1 MDSTTDKPIR
11 FQDVLTPGALKP
23 LVAHLQ
29 FRFPRWCLARQHIES
44 PRLQDVRGA
53 VRAQM
58 RQDAIRHAVKP
69 GDRIAVGVGSRHF
82 ADMALVVR
90 ECVDALKS
98 LGARPFIVPA
108 MGSHGGSTAEGQ
120 AETLAGYGVH
130 EGALGVPVDPS
141 MDVEEIGRTAAGV
154 PVKIARSV
162 LAADGAVV
170 IARVKPH
177 TAFRAPIES
186 GIAKMLTIGLGK
198 QQGAESLHRVAMH
211 KFRDLLPE
219 AVQIILRKVKVIAGL
234 AIVEN
239 HQDQTG
245 FLEGILGPQILTREP
260 ALLAMARE
268 WMPRIL
274 VEECDLLI
282 VDEIGKNIS
291 GDGMDPNV
299 TGRFAVPG
307 LTGGLRAQKVVVRD
321 LTELTHGSFVGAGV
335 ADIIT
340 RRVLEK
346 ADFRPGY
353 MNAITATVFT
363 GVKLPIIM
371 ETDRDA
377 IGLGL
382 MTCNEV
388 EPEQAK
394 VVRIANTLDLSTIW
408 VSESVFRDPANQ
420 AKLEALTPMQPMT
433 FNEQENLLDPK

>member
-1 MDSTTDKPIR
+1 MEAAAHGAIR
-11 FQDVLTPGALKP
+11 FQDVLTPGVLKP

-29 FRFPRWCLARQHIES
+29 FRFPRWCLVRQRIES
-44 PRLQDVRGA
+44 PRLTEVRGA

-58 RQDAIRHAVKP
+58 HQDGIRHAVRP

-90 ECVDALKS
+90 ECIEALKS

-120 AETLAGYGVH
+120 ADTLAGYGIH
-130 EGALGVPVDPS
+130 EQALGVPVDPS
-141 MDVEEIGRTAAGV
+141 MDVDVIGHTAAGV
-154 PVKIARSV
+154 PVKVARSV
-162 LAADGAVV
+162 LASDGVIV

-198 QQGAESLHRVAMH
+198 QQGAESLHRVAIH
-211 KFRDLLPE
+211 KFKDLLPE
-219 AVQIILRKVKVIAGL
+219 AVQIILRKIKVIAGV

-245 FLEGILGPQILTREP
+245 HLEVVPGAQILTREP
-260 ALLAMARE
+260 ELLAKARD

-274 VEECDLLI
+274 VEDCDLLI
-282 VDEIGKNIS
+282 VDAIGKNIS

-299 TGRFAVPG
+299 TGRFAVAEM
-307 LTGGLRAQKVVVRD
+307 TGGLRVQKVVVRD

-340 RRVLEK
+340 RRVIEK
-346 ADFRPGY
+346 ADFRAGY
-353 MNAITATVFT
+353 MNAITATVLS
-363 GVKLPIIM
+363 GVKLPVIM

-377 IGLGL
+377 VGLGL

-394 VVRIANTLDLSTIW
+394 VVRIANTLNLSSIW
-408 VSESVFRDPANQ
+408 VSESVLRDPANQ
-420 AKLEALTPMQPMT
+420 AKLEALTPMQPMA
-433 FNEQENLLDPK
+433 FDAQEILLDPR

>member
-1 MDSTTDKPIR
+1 MDSITGKPIR
-11 FQDVLTPGALKP
+11 FQDVLIPGMLKP
-23 LVAHLQ
+23 LVAHLH
-29 FRFPRWCLARQHIES
+29 FRFPRWCLVRQRIDS
-44 PRLQDVRGA
+44 PHLADVEGS

-58 RQDAIRHAVKP
+58 RQEAIRQAVKP

-90 ECVDALKS
+90 ECVEALKD

-120 AETLAGYGVH
+120 AATLAGYGVH
-130 EGALGVPVDPS
+130 EQALGVPVDPS
-141 MDVEEIGRTAAGV
+141 MDVEVIGHTATGV
-154 PVKIARSV
+154 PVKFARSA
-162 LAADGAVV
+162 LAADGVIV

-198 QQGAESLHRVAMH
+198 QQGAESLHRVAIH

-219 AVQIILRKVKVIAGL
+219 AVRVIQKRVNVIAGV

-239 HQDQTG
+239 HRDQTG
-245 FLEGILGPQILTREP
+245 FLAVIPGAQILSREP

-274 VEECDLLI
+274 VKECDLLI

-307 LTGGLRAQKVVVRD
+307 LVGGFRAEKVVVRD
-321 LTELTHGSFVGAGV
+321 LTELTHGSFVGSGV

-346 ADFRPGY
+346 ADFRGGY
-353 MNAITATVFT
+353 MNAITATIFT
-363 GVKLPIIM
+363 GVKLPLIM

-394 VVRIANTLDLSTIW
+394 VVRIANTLNLSTIW
-408 VSESVFRDPANQ
+408 VSESVMQDPENQ
-420 AKLEALTPMQPMT
+420 AKLEPVTPIQPMA
-433 FNEQENLLDPK
+433 FNTQEALLDPQ